1 MPLSENDAAKIILI
15 RSIEE
20 CDKRAFS
27 EQLQTAAFIAAKQVE
42 PRPGAIERY
51 ASHLFE
57 HLSTWHQAILQL
69 AKIPTPW
76 TLPVC
81 FAALLAGVA
90 TNLLGP
96 AEKIHVVRNS
106 VFILVAWNLIVYF
119 TLLVAF
125 FVGKRRRPEPSASSR
140 SQNPLEPSDLADGL
154 RDRPRSNKPKVPWV
168 VRYLLPGVW
177 QFLHRMIFGFHEQKT
192 LAQVIRRF
200 NYHWLSV
207 AGPLVVARWRCLLHL
222 GSLCLATGAVAGM
235 YFRGLFQGYE
245 VVWASTFITN
255 EQAVSRLIGVLFG
268 PSLVVSNLLG
278 LGLADEISVARLLT
292 PQGDDADAWIHLF
305 AITVVMTIV
314 FPRVLLAL
322 WQWRQIE
329 KLSGDIALPLD
340 SYYGEVIEGPLRL
353 LIGKE
358 VEAEIDKFSA
368 NVASFVGL
376 KLYDEQIVPRLR
388 TFRQEG
394 GKIAG
399 LKFALTRLTEA
410 FLPQLTAYIADSQIP
425 ELQRSLSR
433 RVGEVLKSIGTSFVD
448 FKDPPPVVD
457 GLKISAADNAEWV
470 ISNEFSRAIS
480 LSVGASIA
488 LALATVGG
496 GVGEELGIAIIA
508 VVLGTSGPVGFL
520 IGLIAG
526 AVVAA
531 GAWWLGREKI
541 TATVE
546 SLPLPGAVVR
556 TILWESRFQRLVVE
570 ARQKCE
576 DSVRAKVGE
585 KMHTLKPQITAEI
598 LIRVRGLWRS

>member
-1 MPLSENDAAKIILI
+1 
-15 RSIEE
+15 
-20 CDKRAFS
+20 
-27 EQLQTAAFIAAKQVE
+27 
-42 PRPGAIERY
+42 
-51 ASHLFE
+51 
-57 HLSTWHQAILQL
+57 
-69 AKIPTPW
+69 
-76 TLPVC
+76 
-81 FAALLAGVA
+81 
-90 TNLLGP
+90 
-96 AEKIHVVRNS
+96 
-106 VFILVAWNLIVYF
+106 
-119 TLLVAF
+119 
-125 FVGKRRRPEPSASSR
+125 
-140 SQNPLEPSDLADGL
+140 
-154 RDRPRSNKPKVPWV
+154 
-168 VRYLLPGVW
+168 
-177 QFLHRMIFGFHEQKT
+177 
-192 LAQVIRRF
+192 VIRRF

-268 PSLVVSNLLG
+268 LSLVVSNLLG
-278 LGLADEISVARLLT
+278 LGLVDEISVARLLT

-305 AITVVMTIV
+305 AITVVITIV
-314 FPRVLLAL
+314 CPRGLLAL

-329 KLSGDIALPLD
+329 KLSSDIALPLD

-358 VEAEIDKFSA
+358 VDAELDKFSA

-394 GKIAG
+394 GKIAD
-399 LKFALTRLTEA
+399 LKSVLTRLTEA

-541 TATVE
+541 AATVE